1 MQPRRAPF
9 NPLRSVNLRPRLDA
23 CAITRSRGSA
33 SARAWASERVASVE
47 PSSTSKTSQSSPCSS
62 RAGIATSRRR
72 ETPFSSLNIGTTRE
86 TERAGRAAA
95 GGLEP
100 GSLGVTA
107 PSIPGPSRAAGPVH
121 EESGA
126 QEEERRRQRERH
138 PAEDGPVLEQL
149 EEQDVSGKDRR
160 GVTRHAVRR
169 AREERQAEHS
179 RSPRRV
185 GIAAPPHLHDGENG
199 EEREER
205 ERRERA
211 RMLEEGAARKKRHLL
226 SQEQRSAL
234 DGARRA
240 MRPGAHRAEE
250 ESGLSLP
257 PSDPEHVSEDAPE
270 RCDGEGDGYRQ
281 PLPRVGAKN
290 VRERERGTDGSRR
303 GAGQAEEQADED
315 RRLRTLRADQPEGEE
330 QQQEEERFGVRGR
343 EEERHGIEEQ
353 KGQRTP
359 RALRS
364 EARPALLSE
373 KGQREDER
381 DPRDGRERPQGIESR
396 EKVEASREHRV
407 EREERVR
414 RLRPRGRR
422 RAVPVAGDAEVPARV
437 VAREIGSRRLAPRR
451 GVRATRARA
460 RPGAGS
466 RHLERAT
473 ERRRRIRGRS
483 CL

>member
-47 PSSTSKTSQSSPCSS
+47 ASSTSTISQSSACSS

-107 PSIPGPSRAAGPVH
+107 RSIPGPSRDEVPVH

-303 GAGQAEEQADED
+303 RTGQAEEQADDD
-315 RRLRTLRADQPEGEE
+315 RRARTLRADQPEGEE
-330 QQQEEERFGVRGR
+330 E
-343 EEERHGIEEQ
+343 

-364 EARPALLSE
+364 EARTALLSE

-422 RAVPVAGDAEVPARV
+422 RAISVAGDAEVPARV

-451 GVRATRARA
+451 GGRATRARA